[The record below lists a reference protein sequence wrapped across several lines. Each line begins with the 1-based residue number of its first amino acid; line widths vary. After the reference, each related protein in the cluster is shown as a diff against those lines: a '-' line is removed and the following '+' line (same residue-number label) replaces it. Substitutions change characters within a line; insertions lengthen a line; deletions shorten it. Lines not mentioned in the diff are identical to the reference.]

1 MEFQTDLMERAWP
14 KDDYTATSV
23 GIGNNGWDAGRL
35 GRMLAES
42 VGAWVEYHFD
52 DSAIKSEAERYQLW
66 EKERAGKDEILEEAA
81 GVLKDI
87 LQELD
92 LKHDEK
98 GAMDEEEAGVVGL
111 TLLKLSGYLLPLK

>member
-1 MEFQTDLMERAWP
+1 
-14 KDDYTATSV
+14 
-23 GIGNNGWDAGRL
+23 L
-35 GRMLAES
+35 GRTLAES

-52 DSAIKSEAERYQLW
+52 DSAVRSEAEGRQLW
-66 EKERAGKDEILEEAA
+66 EKEREGKDEILEEAA

-92 LKHDEK
+92 LKDDEHRT
-98 GAMDEEEAGVVGL
+98 MDEEEAGVVGL